1 MKRFIVILFLILG
14 ANIFAQNIYKENFT
28 DQRLRVDLIFAGD
41 ANNQDIF
48 LSSLVRE
55 SGGWSGSRKN
65 LTQDFGYGEYKYEII
80 NRSGEKVFSKGFNNL
95 FQEWR
100 TTADAK
106 ITKQAFKGSV
116 WIPYPKDQITL
127 NLYARNKSNGE
138 FELLSSFP
146 IDPADKLIVSE
157 VQNSFNAIE
166 VVKSGSPQDK
176 VDLVFIAEGYTQN
189 EMDIFMGDVKRY
201 TEYLFETEPYKS
213 RRDDFNIWAL
223 QSVSKESGTDIPQD
237 SIWRSTVAGS
247 TFYTF
252 RLDRY
257 LTAPDHTQIAGLVS
271 NIPCD
276 AIYVLVNTNKYGGG
290 GIYNFYGLSMRSHK
304 FEKEVFIH
312 ELGHS
317 FAGLA
322 DEYFESTVSYEDF
335 YNLAIEPWE
344 PNLTTLKNFGSKWK
358 NMLKDET
365 PIPTEPSIENQ
376 NTIGV
381 YEGGGY
387 IAKGIYRP
395 YIDCRMRS
403 NISPGFCPVC
413 SKAIERMIDHYTK

>member
-1 MKRFIVILFLILG
+1 MDLEKS
-14 ANIFAQNIYKENFT
+14 YP
-28 DQRLRVDLIFAGD
+28 RLWL
-41 ANNQDIF
+41 
-48 LSSLVRE
+48 
-55 SGGWSGSRKN
+55 WK
-65 LTQDFGYGEYKYEII
+65 YKYEII

-157 VQNSFNAIE
+157 IQNSFNAIE

-365 PIPTEPSIENQ
+365 H
-376 NTIGV
+376 
-381 YEGGGY
+381 
-387 IAKGIYRP
+387 P
-395 YIDCRMRS
+395 Y
-403 NISPGFCPVC
+403 
-413 SKAIERMIDHYTK
+413 